1 MLGGFA
7 DMSRLE
13 PVPDCRYI
21 SHMMGVLQVTLSAVE
36 PESVN
41 RLGADCYVVLLESN
55 RALVVLNTMSL
66 KIVCK
71 SV

>member
-41 RLGADCYVVLLESN
+41 RL
-55 RALVVLNTMSL
+55 
-66 KIVCK
+66 
-71 SV
+71 